1 MSEPSPEYRPRQRSE
16 RPIDWVN
23 AAFMVGTPLVAVL
36 GTAWYA
42 RSYGVTVLDVA
53 NFVVMFVLTSV
64 CVTAGYHRY
73 FSHKSYECS
82 KAVRL
87 FYLVF
92 GAAAVENSI
101 LNWASD
107 HRYHHRF
114 VDQEEDPYNIL
125 KGGLYAHMGWIF
137 FKDTRDHERRFS
149 NVPDLMKDPLV
160 LWQHRWYLPLV
171 VIFTFAL
178 PTWLGLLYGRPV
190 GGLLWGGFLRVVLVH
205 HTTFF
210 INSLAHLYGSRP
222 YSLKDT
228 ARDSWWLAPL
238 TFGEGY
244 HNFHHKFQADYRN
257 GIRWWQF
264 DSTKWWINLLTWT
277 GQAWKLKRTPEPLIL
292 KARLEVEKQ
301 RVAARLAAANA
312 SERMWQRIHARV
324 DAGSARLQ
332 AAHEAY
338 LLAKAES
345 KHRYDDWTHE
355 MRRQWDEK
363 LAAHRA
369 EYETAL
375 ERWRALMRAMNR
387 LSQPSAQS
395 LLTLTALVDLL
406 KHRLF

>member
-1 MSEPSPEYRPRQRSE
+1 MSEYRPQQKTD

-23 AAFMVGTPLVAVL
+23 AVFLVATPLVAAV
-36 GTAWYA
+36 GASWYVWNH
-42 RSYGVTVLDVA
+42 GVTWLDVA
-53 NFVVMFVLTSV
+53 NFVVMFALTSV
-64 CVTAGYHRY
+64 CVTGGYHRY
-73 FSHKSYECS
+73 YSHRSYECS
-82 KAVRL
+82 KPVQL

-107 HRYHHRF
+107 HRYHHRY
-114 VDQEEDPYNIL
+114 VDKAEDPYNIL

-137 FKDTRDHERRFS
+137 FKDTRDHERRFE

-160 LWQHRWYLPLV
+160 MWQHRWYLPLV

-178 PTWLGLLYGRPV
+178 PTWIGLIGGRPV

-222 YSLKDT
+222 YSLTDT

-264 DSTKWWINLLTWT
+264 DSTKWFINLLHWT
-277 GQAWKLKRTPEPLIL
+277 GQAWKLKRVPEPLIV

-301 RVAARLAAANA
+301 IVAARAVRANA
-312 SERMWQRIHARV
+312 SERLWQRL
-324 DAGSARLQ
+324 SARLEAGSTRLQ
-332 AAHEAY
+332 EAHERY
-338 LLAKAES
+338 LHAKAEY
-345 KHRYDDWTHE
+345 KHRREEWTTDV
-355 MRRQWDEK
+355 RRQFRAQLD
-363 LAAHRA
+363 AHRA
-369 EYETAL
+369 EYEEAMA
-375 ERWRALMRAMNR
+375 RWRAMLRAMNR
-387 LSQPSAQS
+387 LSQPSASQ
-395 LLTLTALVDLL
+395 LLTLTAVVNVL

>member
-1 MSEPSPEYRPRQRSE
+1 MNEYRPTQNAE

-23 AAFMVGTPLVAVL
+23 AAFLVSTPLIAVV

-42 RSYGVTVLDVA
+42 WNNGVAWIDVLNLA
-53 NFVVMFVLTSV
+53 VMFVLSSIS
-64 CVTAGYHRY
+64 VTAGYHRY
-73 FSHKSYECS
+73 FSHRSYDCS
-82 KAVRL
+82 KAVKL

-92 GAAAVENSI
+92 GAAAVENSL

-107 HRYHHRF
+107 HRYHHRY
-114 VDQEEDPYNIL
+114 VDQPEDPYNIL

-137 FKDTRDHERRFS
+137 FQDTRDKDRRFA

-160 LWQHRWYLPLV
+160 MWQHRWYLALV

-178 PTWLGLLYGRPV
+178 PTFIGLLGGRPL

-210 INSLAHLYGSRP
+210 INSLAHLYGEKP
-222 YSLKDT
+222 YSLTDT

-277 GQAWKLKRTPEPLIL
+277 GQAWRLKRTPEPLIL

-301 RVAARLAAANA
+301 KVAAKLVAANA
-312 SERMWQRIHARV
+312 SERMWQRIHARL
-324 DAGSARLQ
+324 DAGALRLQ
-332 AAHEAY
+332 HAHESY
-338 LLAKAES
+338 LHAKAEYR
-345 KHRYDDWTHE
+345 HRYDEWTHE
-355 MRRQWDEK
+355 VRRQWDGT
-363 LAAHRA
+363 LAARRE
-369 EYETAL
+369 EYESAL
-375 ERWRALMRAMNR
+375 ERWRDMMAAMNR

-395 LLTLTALVDLL
+395 LLTLTALLDLV
-406 KHRLF
+406 KHRL